1 MDEKLVKRRIV
12 LVPVPAQGHVTP
24 IMQLGKA
31 LHSKGFSITVIQTQ
45 YNRVSSSQ
53 DFSDFQFL
61 TIPGTLTDS
70 DLNNLGALRFL
81 IKLNQICEA
90 SFKHCF
96 GQLLQEQVSR
106 DDIACVIYDEYMY
119 FSAAA
124 FKEFQLPSVIFS
136 TTNATAFVC
145 RSALSK
151 FNADKFLI
159 DMKDPEVQNSLF
171 PGLDPLRYKDLPT
184 SAFGTLDDSINLYSE
199 AVNTRTASTVIIN
212 SASCLESSSL
222 SRLQREL
229 QVPVYPIGPLHIAAS
244 APSSLLVED
253 RSCIEWLDKQKPS
266 SVVYISLGSLGLMEN
281 KDMLEMARGL
291 SNSNQPFL
299 WVIRPGSVPGSEWTE
314 SLPEEFSKLVSER
327 GYIVKW
333 APQMEV
339 LRHRAVG
346 GFWSHCGW
354 NSTLES
360 IGEGVPMIC
369 RPITGDQKVNARR
382 AGERNCGERVVKRL
396 IVDEEGEDMR
406 KRAMDLKEKLEA
418 SVRSGVLDA
427 LNPVLTID
435 GKIKL
440 VSPKLQLNLSFSD
453 KAVSTLVLL
462 ARFTG
467 GNDVVPW
474 LSQKKRRSNGFHKGP
489 PQTANT
495 AFPLSAFG
503 QKTQNSPTL
512 YVTTVNT
519 SAISYPVKHSPRVYS
534 HCMRFVSV
542 WSESEQGATTVSVS
556 CPHCDGGFIEEITDP
571 SSAAAAELTPPPST
585 EVRSIINN
593 RRSIIRRRRS
603 TPHPSFNPVI
613 VLQGGDG
620 ERDDGEEEEA
630 RDRRRAYEFYYD
642 DGSGLGLR
650 PLPDSVSEILMGS
663 GFERLLEQLSQI
675 DAAAGI
681 GLGRSGNPPASKSAI
696 ESLPRVEIS
705 DCHVGA
711 EANCAVCT
719 EVFEAESEA
728 REMPCKHIFHEDCI
742 VPWLSIRNSCPVCRF
757 ELPSESNGEEG
768 DNNPV
773 GMTIWRLPGG
783 GFAVGRFNAAMREGE
798 RVLPVVLTEM
808 DGGGIGGNSDGPR
821 RISWVRANGTFES
834 GSNNG
839 GGGGS
844 GSGGRLRRMVRG
856 MVSLMR
862 RVRPNRAVS
871 SSSNQLGVDSEVE
884 TRVMDR
890 SNSVLRRYFGRS
902 RSNRDSSVLH

>member
-266 SVVYISLGSLGLMEN
+266 S
-281 KDMLEMARGL
+281 MARGL

-327 GYIVKW
+327 
-333 APQMEV
+333 
-339 LRHRAVG
+339 
-346 GFWSHCGW
+346 
-354 NSTLES
+354 
-360 IGEGVPMIC
+360 GVPMIC

-663 GFERLLEQLSQI
+663 G
-675 DAAAGI
+675 
-681 GLGRSGNPPASKSAI
+681 SGNPPASKSAI